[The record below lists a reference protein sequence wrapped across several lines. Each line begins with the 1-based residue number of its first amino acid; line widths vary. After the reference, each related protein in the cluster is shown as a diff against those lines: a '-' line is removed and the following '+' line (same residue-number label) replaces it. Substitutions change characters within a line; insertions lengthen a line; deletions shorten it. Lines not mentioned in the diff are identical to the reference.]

1 MILKGKGVS
10 SGIGIGHIR
19 LYEKFELTIPY
30 YRIEDPEAEIERF
43 QTARRN
49 VIRDIDVLYEKMLK
63 EHADEAAEVF
73 SAHREILEDGEG
85 FINPVCLRIREE
97 KDNAAFAV
105 AFVLNGVADMFRSM
119 DSEYMRERAADAED
133 LRDSVNAK
141 ILGVKK
147 KGIAARNEKCIVAA
161 YDLAPSDTAGMDF
174 STVEGLLTETGGPT
188 SHTAIMSRTMEIPAV
203 VGAQGLLEYI
213 HDGDMAI
220 INGETGEII
229 IKPDREQI
237 ECYVRLQQEYRN
249 QSEELRRYAGV
260 PSVTCDGHRV
270 RLEANV
276 GTEQDVSLAA
286 GYDAEGIGLVRTEF
300 LYMKRHELPSE
311 QEQFEVYRSILESM
325 GNRPVIFRTLDA
337 GGDKEL
343 PALGLTKE
351 DNPFLGFRAIRICL
365 QNPDLFKTQLRAL
378 LKASIYGECRIMFPM
393 ISSINEVRKA
403 KGIVEEVKVEL
414 ASEGIPY
421 KEDVPVG
428 IMVEIPSVA
437 VMAEAFAS
445 EADFFSIGTN
455 DLVQYTLAADRGN
468 PKLSEI
474 STVYHPAVLNLIA
487 AAIRA
492 AAKYN
497 IPCGMCGEA
506 ASDIKLI
513 PLFLGIGLNEFS
525 MSASSILKVRK
536 LISGLSYE
544 TCRKLADEV
553 LKLKTDEDIRHALDT
568 AKIEGDTL

>member
-10 SGIGIGHIR
+10 SGIGIGRIR
-19 LYEKFELTIPY
+19 LYEKSELAIPD
-30 YRIEDPEAEIERF
+30 YRIEDPDAEIERF
-43 QTARRN
+43 QAARRSA
-49 VIRDIDVLYEKMLK
+49 VEDIDALYKKMLN

-73 SAHREILEDGEG
+73 SAHREILEDEEG
-85 FINPVCLRIREE
+85 FIKPVCLRIREK

-105 AFVLNGVADMFRSM
+105 AFVLNGIADMFRSM
-119 DSEYMRERAADAED
+119 DSAYMRERAADAED

-147 KGIAARNEKCIVAA
+147 KGITARNEKCIVAA
-161 YDLAPSDTAGMDF
+161 YDLAPSDTAGMEL
-174 STVEGLLTETGGPT
+174 SIVEGLLTEIGGPT

-203 VGAQGLLEYI
+203 VGTQGLMEHV

-229 IKPDREQI
+229 VEPDREQI
-237 ECYVRLQQEYRN
+237 EHYMRLQQEYKK
-249 QSEELRRYAGV
+249 QTGELRRYVGM
-260 PSVTCDGHRV
+260 PSVTRDGRQV

-276 GTEQDVSLAA
+276 GTEQDARLAA
-286 GYDAEGIGLVRTEF
+286 SHDAEGIGLVRTEF
-300 LYMKRHELPSE
+300 LYMKRQELPSE
-311 QEQFEVYRSILESM
+311 QEQFEAYRGILESM
-325 GNRPVIFRTLDA
+325 GDRPVIFRTLDA

-365 QNPDLFKTQLRAL
+365 QNPSLFKTQLRAL
-378 LKASIYGECRIMFPM
+378 LRASMYGECRIMFPM
-393 ISSINEVRKA
+393 ISSLNEVRKA
-403 KGIVEEVKVEL
+403 KAIVEEVKAEL
-414 ASEGIPY
+414 SHEGIPY
-421 KEDVPVG
+421 KANVPVG
-428 IMVEIPSVA
+428 IMVEIPAVA

-445 EADFFSIGTN
+445 EVDFFSIGTN

-487 AAIRA
+487 ATIHA
-492 AAKYN
+492 AAKHH

-506 ASDIKLI
+506 ASDTKLI
-513 PLFLGIGLNEFS
+513 PLLLGIGLNEFS
-525 MSASSILKVRK
+525 MSASAILKVRK

-553 LKLKTDEDIRHALDT
+553 LELKTDEEIRYAMDT
-568 AKIEGDTL
+568 VKIE